1 MSTHEHELMRDSLD
15 HCVKC
20 TICETQC
27 PVATV
32 TSLFPGPKYV
42 GPQAERYRQS
52 GRSVD
57 ASLDLC
63 SGCGICTYVC
73 PQDVKVAEINAQAR
87 AEMKAKN
94 GIPLRDRL
102 ISRPTL
108 AGGLSSPVAPI
119 ANWPLRVRP
128 IRRLM
133 QAVLGIHARA
143 PLPVARRQTLRK
155 WLAKRTAKP
164 GTKGTVVYFH
174 GCAANYYEVETGR
187 QTVEVLEH
195 NGFRVISPDHSCC
208 GLPLQSN
215 GLFDDA
221 RAAVRRL
228 VKQLRGPGVDMPIVA
243 SSTSCGLMLKREAHE
258 ILGVQD
264 AELADVGSR
273 TRDIC
278 EFLLDLHDRGELRTD
293 FAPIEQRVPYHPPC
307 QLRGHA
313 IGTPAVELMKLI
325 PGLEIV
331 ESGVNC
337 CGVAGTYGLK
347 KEKYDIA
354 MAVGAPLFDLVRE
367 MHPPESVCDSETCRW
382 QIATATGIDSVH
394 PIALLH
400 RAYGLDREGAR

>member
-27 PVATV
+27 PVAAV
-32 TSLFPGPKYV
+32 TPLFSGPKFV
-42 GPQAERYRQS
+42 GPQGERYRKS
-52 GRSVD
+52 GQSVD
-57 ASLDLC
+57 ASLDYC
-63 SGCGICTYVC
+63 SGCGICTHVC
-73 PQDVKVAEINAQAR
+73 PQGVKIAELNAQAR
-87 AEMKAKN
+87 AEMKAKK
-94 GIPLRDRL
+94 GVPLRDRL

-108 AGGLSSPVAPI
+108 AGRMSSPIAPV
-119 ANWPLRVRP
+119 ANWPLTVAP
-128 IRRLM
+128 IRKIV
-133 QAVLGIHARA
+133 QGVLGIHAKA
-143 PLPVARRQTLRK
+143 PLPMAKRETLRR

-164 GTKGTVVYFH
+164 GTRGQVIYFH
-174 GCAANYYEVETGR
+174 GCAANFYEVETGR

-195 NGFRVISPDHSCC
+195 NGFEVLTPEQGCC

-221 RAAVRRL
+221 RTSVRTLVERL
-228 VKQLRGPGVDMPIVA
+228 RAPGVEVPIVA
-243 SSTSCGLMLKREAHE
+243 SSTSCGLMLKREAEE
-258 ILGVQD
+258 ILGVHD
-264 AELADVGSR
+264 EDLADVSR
-273 TRDIC
+273 RTYDIC

-293 FAPIEQRVPYHPPC
+293 FQPIEERVPYHPPC

-313 IGTPAVELMKLI
+313 IGTPAVELMRLI
-325 PGLEIV
+325 PGLEVV
-331 ESGVNC
+331 ESGVTC

-367 MHPPESVCDSETCRW
+367 MHPPEAVCDSETCRW
-382 QIATATGIDSVH
+382 QITTATGVESVH

-400 RAYGLDREGAR
+400 RAYGLDR